1 MDPYQHCVIRS
12 SKHDGSIHRIWQHNW
27 LIPAPL
33 LIPQHA
39 ALGFKVTI
47 NFETP
52 IVEASGKVWMSQVPA
67 VSFFLPGQWY
77 NVVAL
82 LEEGGIRYYCNL
94 ASPFAWDSE
103 LLTYIDYD
111 LDVIRLPDGSRE
123 VVDEDEFEL
132 HKAKYDYPRD
142 VQEHVLQGLDELL
155 LRMDEQAVPFDD
167 EVIIAYYE
175 TWRTSL

>member
-1 MDPYQHCVIRS
+1 MEPYQHCVIKS
-12 SKHDGSIHRIWQHNW
+12 FKHDGSIHRCWEHNW
-27 LIPAPL
+27 LIPAQL
-33 LIPQHA
+33 LLPQHA
-39 ALGFKVTI
+39 ALGFMVTI

-52 IVEASGKVWMSQVPA
+52 IVEASGKVWMSEVPA

-94 ASPFAWDSE
+94 ASPFARHGA

-111 LDVIRLPDGSRE
+111 LDVIRLPDGSRQ

-132 HKAKYDYPRD
+132 HKAKYDYPGD
-142 VQEHVLQGLDELL
+142 VQEQVQLGLGELL
-155 LRMDEQAVPFDD
+155 LKMDENAIPFND

-175 TWRTSL
+175 AWRTSL

>member
-1 MDPYQHCVIRS
+1 MESYQHCVIKS
-12 SKHDGSIHRIWQHNW
+12 FKHDGSIHRCWEHNW
-27 LIPAPL
+27 LIPAHL
-33 LIPQHA
+33 LLPQHA
-39 ALGFKVTI
+39 ALGFMVTI

-52 IVEASGKVWMSQVPA
+52 IVEASGKVWMSEVPA

-94 ASPFAWDSE
+94 TSPYTWNNT

-111 LDVIRLPDGSRE
+111 LDVIRLPDGSRR
-123 VVDEDEFEL
+123 VVDEDEYEL
-132 HKAKYDYPRD
+132 HNAKYGYPRD
-142 VQEHVLQGLDELL
+142 VQEHVLEGLNKLL
-155 LRMDEQAVPFDD
+155 LQMDEQEPPFHD

-175 TWRTSL
+175 AWRKSL